1 MTKYDFFI
9 NIILTIYLLIC
20 TRSDIKT
27 YTVSFRFSA
36 IVALILIIIRIIS
49 NMSDLP
55 DILLSLLPG
64 IILLAIGLITRQSVG
79 YGDGIIFMTTGAGI
93 GSGYIVL
100 LVFISFV
107 LSSFYA
113 LFLISKKQSGKTAIP
128 FVPFILSGFIL
139 VNLIKIL

>member
-1 MTKYDFFI
+1 MTKYDFII
-9 NIILTIYLLIC
+9 NIILTIYLLIS

-27 YTVSFRFSA
+27 YTVSLRFSA
-36 IVALILIIIRIIS
+36 IVAIILIIIRIIL

-64 IILLAIGLITRQSVG
+64 IILLTISLITRQSIG
-79 YGDGIIFMTTGAGI
+79 YGDGIVFMTTGAGV
-93 GSGYIVL
+93 GSEYIVL

-107 LSSFYA
+107 LSSVYA
-113 LFLISKKQSGKTAIP
+113 LFLITKRKSGKTAIP

-139 VNLIKIL
+139 TNLIKIL